1 MTHALL
7 LIDIQNDYFPG
18 GLYPLSEPQAA
29 ADKAAQ
35 VLAAYRAQGKPV
47 IHIQHIA
54 TRPGATFFLPDSLG
68 AEIHASVAPLP
79 GEAVLTKAYPNSF
92 RETGLQALLT
102 QLNVTHL
109 TVAGMMTH
117 RCVDTTVRAAFDL
130 GYQIELIHDA
140 CATRDLSHAGTDVP
154 AAQVQVA
161 YMAAL
166 SVGFARVVTAATC
179 RPELPAPAA

>member
-1 MTHALL
+1 MNHALL

-18 GLYPLSEPQAA
+18 GLYPLSAPQAA
-29 ADKAAQ
+29 ADHAAQ
-35 VLAAYRAQGKPV
+35 VLAAWRAQGRPV

-54 TRPGATFFLPDSLG
+54 TRPGSTFFLPGSTG
-68 AEIHASVAPLP
+68 AEIHASVAPQP
-79 GEAVLTKAYPNSF
+79 SEAVLTKAYPNSF
-92 RETGLQALLT
+92 RDTGLEALLT
-102 QLNVTHL
+102 QLGVTHL

-130 GYQIELIHDA
+130 GFAVELVHDA

-154 AAQVQVA
+154 AAHVQAA

-166 SVGFARVVTAATC
+166 GVGFARVVTAQQVC
-179 RPELPAPAA
+179 AAVGQGT

>member
-92 RETGLQALLT
+92 RDTGLQALLT
-102 QLNVTHL
+102 QLSVTHL

-117 RCVDTTVRAAFDL
+117 RCVDTTVRSAFEH
-130 GYQIELIHDA
+130 GYKVTVVGDA
-140 CATRDLSHAGTDVP
+140 HTTFDGPILP
-154 AAQVQVA
+154 AATIIAHTQNVWN
-161 YMAAL
+161 
-166 SVGFARVVTAATC
+166 GRFARLKLAQDVVF
-179 RPELPAPAA
+179 